1 MGRDKKK
8 KGMRSGQGE
17 EEEEEAMMTFRA
29 YFGPIPGVPAL
40 IGWVVLSQRY
50 GQVMSCVSG
59 LPATTETTTTKQQQ
73 YQQQQQADSVRI
85 TIKTSLSLDSLAS
98 PVHATQFKLT
108 PSPLVSS
115 GIHKF
120 TFLLPRVFC

>member
-17 EEEEEAMMTFRA
+17 EEAMMTFRA
-29 YFGPIPGVPAL
+29 YFGPSPGVPAL

-50 GQVMSCVSG
+50 SQVMSCVSG